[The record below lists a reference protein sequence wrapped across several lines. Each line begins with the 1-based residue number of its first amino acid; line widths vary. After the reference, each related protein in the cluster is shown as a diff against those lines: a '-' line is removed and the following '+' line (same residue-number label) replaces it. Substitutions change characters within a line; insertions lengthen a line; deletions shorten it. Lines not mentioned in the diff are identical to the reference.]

1 MDRFVEF
8 IKLYLIPGSVTFLLL
23 AVTVGALGLFGRDRL
38 RRWARA
44 WLAALA
50 VLYWLLS
57 TPLVAGALEAALGQE
72 YGPLG
77 SAGEAQGA
85 QAIVVLGGGSATY
98 RARGAEVDVPS
109 ASSALRALEGA
120 RVYAMLGDPIVFA
133 SGGEAEDA
141 RVDNPESAV
150 LRAVL
155 AGAGVPAERVVL
167 ESDST
172 TTHEQAVELAPILRE
187 RGLERFVLV
196 TSPVHMRRALG
207 VLRAEGLEPIPSA
220 AVQRSETAPDLPS
233 PLLPHPEALRLSQ
246 AALREALALAYYA
259 ARGWLAAPGG

>member
-1 MDRFVEF
+1 MDSLVEF
-8 IKLYLIPGSVTFLLL
+8 IKAYLIPGSVMFLLL
-23 AVTVGALGLFGRDRL
+23 GVTVGALGLFGRDRL

-57 TPLVAGALEAALGQE
+57 TPLVAGALEAALGRE

-77 SAGEAQGA
+77 SAAEAQGA
-85 QAIVVLGGGSATY
+85 QAVVVLGGGSATY

-120 RVYAMLGDPIVFA
+120 RVYAMLGDPVVFA
-133 SGGEAEDA
+133 SGGEAEEAD
-141 RVDNPESAV
+141 VDNPESAV
-150 LRAVL
+150 VRAVL
-155 AGAGVPAERVVL
+155 EGAGVPAERVIL

-172 TTHEQAVELAPILRE
+172 NTHEQAMELAPILRE
-187 RGLERFVLV
+187 RGFERFVLV

-207 VLRAEGLEPIPSA
+207 VFRAQGFHPVPSA
-220 AVQRSETAPDLPS
+220 ALQRSETAPDFSSLF
-233 PLLPHPEALRLSQ
+233 LPHPEALRLSA
-246 AALREALALAYYA
+246 AALREALALAYYG
-259 ARGWLAAPGG
+259 ARGWLIEEGG